1 MLWTSAVVLFP
12 DVIAIFCACASIKA
26 RFRLTAAI
34 QASAIFLKTNT
45 NSNKIKI
52 KISLNRIRSRCSFF
66 CLLKN
71 EYCNEKN
78 FQRNSSF
85 HTRRIFRSDSSPPWI
100 MINGLPV
107 NFDLI
112 IYIFQ
117 LWKSLRNFIQ
127 KPLYKNTNLPSSRFA
142 VHDTKQF
149 LIFSLASRWL
159 HQCPCSEAHIFFL
172 LKLLKFSMNML
183 LM

>member
-1 MLWTSAVVLFP
+1 MLWTCAVVLFP

-52 KISLNRIRSRCSFF
+52 KISLNRIRSCWLVVLFLSFKKWV
-66 CLLKN
+66 L
-71 EYCNEKN
+71 
-78 FQRNSSF
+78 QRKKFSKKLFITYKANISK
-85 HTRRIFRSDSSPPWI
+85 RLIPPWI

-117 LWKSLRNFIQ
+117 LWKSLRNFIK
-127 KPLYKNTNLPSSRFA
+127 KPLYKKKNLPSRRFA
-142 VHDTKQF
+142 VHDTKEF
-149 LIFSLASRWL
+149 LVFSLASRWL
-159 HQCPCSEAHIFFL
+159 HQCPCPEAHIFFQWIETQC
-172 LKLLKFSMNML
+172 SRSV
-183 LM
+183 